1 MQKITLTE
9 ARKLLAKQNLE
20 IQLTYNEAFQERYN
34 VVEDCVC
41 TLMQNNTFKKGY
53 GQGDDE
59 LSPISMQK
67 FLETKK
73 EQITNKLMDA
83 FDDND
88 YAMEIYWDCVKE
100 CLEEI
105 FNDNVKKFKY
115 NPFEKEDMEYIEE
128 IIKNRANN
136 DNEFYVLH
144 YDVETSDYLNEI
156 VFTDLKTAVAIFEG
170 STQINENDRIELI
183 FSPDDEEFGE
193 NVVMA
198 WKGKEE

>member
-1 MQKITLTE
+1 
-9 ARKLLAKQNLE
+9 
-20 IQLTYNEAFQERYN
+20 
-34 VVEDCVC
+34 
-41 TLMQNNTFKKGY
+41 
-53 GQGDDE
+53 
-59 LSPISMQK
+59 
-67 FLETKK
+67 
-73 EQITNKLMDA
+73 MDA

-105 FNDNVKKFKY
+105 FDDNVVNFKY
-115 NPFEKEDMEYIEE
+115 NPFNNEDMEYVKE
-128 IIKNRANN
+128 IIKTRADN

-144 YDVETSDYLNEI
+144 YDVENSDYLNEI

-170 STQINENDRIELI
+170 STQINNNDRIELI
-183 FSPDDEEFGE
+183 FSPDDDEFGD